1 MASLK
6 QLLADAKAKEL
17 DLKNKKA
24 ALRTASKFTGS
35 RYDSFREN
43 PKNKSQ
49 VEELRARQA
58 EAQKAVKEAEDAFKA
73 AKKLADDEEERRRKN
88 PSAEEQQRL
97 ADEAARK
104 GEVYENP
111 EENQA
116 TNVDIGAFT
125 KKIEVAGRY
134 IAELGDPGRKQLAQQ
149 LNAVYGLKIPVTG
162 KYSAE
167 LKNAYIKA
175 LSDNLIRA
183 TDFNENIPFEQFL
196 VIAEKE
202 GTYKRPGGEGGGD
215 SDPFGSLAV
224 WDKTKTK
231 TELTS
236 LFNELGLD
244 RDPTEKEVNDI
255 FAKLD
260 KKQKEQKATVTKY
273 KMINGVRTQVT
284 TPGFNQAAFVVD
296 LVKNTKEYKD
306 LVEKKATQE
315 ESKDLVAAQNLSK
328 VAENNGITLVPDQL
342 QSFADRV
349 KRGEDINLVAND
361 IRKLAAIGQPDN
373 IKKLIDQ
380 GVDLSTI
387 YDPYKKLMGGVLEIN
402 PNSIPLN
409 DPTLRMAIGPDK
421 EMSLYE
427 YQKMLRK
434 DARWQYT
441 DQARNEAADVATTV
455 LRDFGFMG

>member
-24 ALRTASKFTGS
+24 ALKTASRFTGS
-35 RYDSFREN
+35 RYDKFRDNPEN
-43 PKNKSQ
+43 KAQ
-49 VEELRARQA
+49 VAELRARQA
-58 EAQKAVKEAEDAFKA
+58 EAQKAVKEAEAAFNT
-73 AKKLADDEEERRRKN
+73 AKKLVDDEEEQRRKN
-88 PSAEEQQRL
+88 PSPEEKQRL
-97 ADEAARK
+97 ADKAAREGK
-104 GEVYENP
+104 VLEDP
-111 EENQA
+111 EGNQA
-116 TNVDIGAFT
+116 ANVDIGAFT
-125 KKIEVAGRY
+125 KQIEVAGRY
-134 IAELGDPGRKQLAQQ
+134 IAELSDAGRKQLAQQ

-162 KYSAE
+162 KYSTE
-167 LKNAYIKA
+167 LKNAYIKG

-202 GTYKRPGGEGGGD
+202 GTYRRPGGEGSED
-215 SDPFGSLAV
+215 KPFGSLAV

-231 TELTS
+231 TELTA

-244 RDPTEKEVNDI
+244 RDPTEKEIDSI
-255 FAKLD
+255 YAKLD

-273 KMINGVRTQVT
+273 KTINGVRTQVT

-306 LVEKKATQE
+306 IVEKKATQE
-315 ESKDLVAAQNLSK
+315 ESKNLVSAQTLSN
-328 VAENNGITLVPDQL
+328 VAEKNGITLAPDQL
-342 QSFADRV
+342 QSFAARV
-349 KRGEDINLVAND
+349 KKGEDINLVAND

-373 IKKLIDQ
+373 IKQLIDQ

-387 YDPYKKLMGGVLEIN
+387 YDPYRKLMGGVLEIN

-427 YQKMLRK
+427 YQRMLRK
-434 DARWQYT
+434 DNRWQYT
-441 DQARNEAADVATTV
+441 DQARAEASDVAKTV
-455 LRDFGFMG
+455 LKDFGFMG

>member
-24 ALRTASKFTGS
+24 ALKTASRFTGS
-35 RYDSFREN
+35 RYDKFRDNPEN
-43 PKNKSQ
+43 KAQ
-49 VEELRARQA
+49 VAELRARQA
-58 EAQKAVKEAEDAFKA
+58 EAQKAVKEAEAAFNT
-73 AKKLADDEEERRRKN
+73 AKKLVDDEEEQRRKN
-88 PSAEEQQRL
+88 PSPEEKQRL
-97 ADEAARK
+97 ADKAAREGK
-104 GEVYENP
+104 VLEDP
-111 EENQA
+111 EGNQA
-116 TNVDIGAFT
+116 ANVDIGAFT
-125 KKIEVAGRY
+125 KQIEVAGRY
-134 IAELGDPGRKQLAQQ
+134 IAELSDAGRKQLAQQ

-162 KYSAE
+162 KYSTE
-167 LKNAYIKA
+167 LKNAYIKG

-202 GTYKRPGGEGGGD
+202 GTYRRPGGEGSED
-215 SDPFGSLAV
+215 KPFGSLAV

-231 TELTS
+231 TELTA

-244 RDPTEKEVNDI
+244 RDPTEKEIDSI
-255 FAKLD
+255 YAKLD

-273 KMINGVRTQVT
+273 KTINGVRTQVT
-284 TPGFNQAAFVVD
+284 TPGFNQAAFIVD

-306 LVEKKATQE
+306 IVEKKATQE
-315 ESKDLVAAQNLSK
+315 ESKNLVSAQTLSN
-328 VAENNGITLVPDQL
+328 VAEKNGITLAPDQL
-342 QSFADRV
+342 QSFAARV
-349 KRGEDINLVAND
+349 KKGEDINLVAND

-387 YDPYKKLMGGVLEIN
+387 YDPYRKLMGGVLEIN

-427 YQKMLRK
+427 YQRMLRK
-434 DARWQYT
+434 DNRWQYT
-441 DQARNEAADVATTV
+441 DQARAEASDVAKTV
-455 LRDFGFMG
+455 LKDFGFMG

>member
-6 QLLADAKAKEL
+6 ELLADAKAKEL

-24 ALRTASKFTGS
+24 ALKTASRFTGS

-49 VEELRARQA
+49 VDELRTRQA
-58 EAQKAVKEAEDAFKA
+58 DAQKAVKEAEEAFKA
-73 AKKLADDEEERRRKN
+73 AKKLADDETEKRRLN
-88 PSAEEQQRL
+88 PSPEEKQRL

-104 GEVYENP
+104 GEVV
-111 EENQA
+111 EEPSGAQA
-116 TNVDIGAFT
+116 SNVDIGAFT

-134 IAELGDPGRKQLAQQ
+134 IAELGDAGRKQLAQQ

-167 LKNAYIKA
+167 LKNAYIKG
-175 LSDNLIRA
+175 LSDNLVRA

-202 GTYKRPGGEGGGD
+202 GTYKRSGGAGGD
-215 SDPFGSLAV
+215 NDPFGSLAV

-231 TELTS
+231 TELTA

-244 RDPTEKEVNDI
+244 RDPTEKEINNI
-255 FAKLD
+255 FSKLD

-273 KMINGVRTQVT
+273 KTINGVRTQVT

-296 LVKNTKEYKD
+296 LVKDTQEYKD
-306 LVEKKATQE
+306 IVAKKATQE
-315 ESKDLVAAQNLSK
+315 ESKNLASAQTLRSVADK
-328 VAENNGITLVPDQL
+328 NGITLDTDQL
-342 QSFADRV
+342 QSFSTRV
-349 KRGEDINLVAND
+349 KKGEDINLVAND

-373 IKKLIDQ
+373 IKMLIEQ
-380 GVDLSTI
+380 GIDLSTI

-427 YQKMLRK
+427 YQRMLRK
-434 DARWQYT
+434 DNRWQYT
-441 DQARNEAADVATTV
+441 DQARAEASNVATTV

>member
-24 ALRTASKFTGS
+24 ALKTASRFTGS
-35 RYDSFREN
+35 RYDKFRDNPEN
-43 PKNKSQ
+43 KAQ
-49 VEELRARQA
+49 VAELRARQA
-58 EAQKAVKEAEDAFKA
+58 EAQKAVKEAEAAFNT
-73 AKKLADDEEERRRKN
+73 AKKLVDDEEEQRRKN
-88 PSAEEQQRL
+88 PSPEEKQRL
-97 ADEAARK
+97 ADKAAREGK
-104 GEVYENP
+104 VLEDP
-111 EENQA
+111 EGNQA
-116 TNVDIGAFT
+116 ANVDIGAFT
-125 KKIEVAGRY
+125 KQIEVAGRY
-134 IAELGDPGRKQLAQQ
+134 IAELSDAGRKQLAQQ

-162 KYSAE
+162 KYSTE
-167 LKNAYIKA
+167 LKNAYIKG

-202 GTYKRPGGEGGGD
+202 GTYRRPGGEGSED
-215 SDPFGSLAV
+215 KPFGSLAV

-231 TELTS
+231 TELTA

-244 RDPTEKEVNDI
+244 RDPTEKEINSI
-255 FAKLD
+255 YAKLD

-273 KMINGVRTQVT
+273 KTINGVRTQVT
-284 TPGFNQAAFVVD
+284 TPGFNQAAFIVD

-306 LVEKKATQE
+306 IVEKKATQE
-315 ESKDLVAAQNLSK
+315 ESKNLVSAQTLSN
-328 VAENNGITLVPDQL
+328 VAEKNGITLAPDQL
-342 QSFADRV
+342 QSFAARV
-349 KRGEDINLVAND
+349 KKGEDINLVAND

-373 IKKLIDQ
+373 IKQLIDQ

-387 YDPYKKLMGGVLEIN
+387 YDPYRKLMGGVLEIN

-427 YQKMLRK
+427 YQRMLRK
-434 DARWQYT
+434 DNRWQYT
-441 DQARNEAADVATTV
+441 DQARAEASDVAKTV
-455 LRDFGFMG
+455 LKDFGFMG